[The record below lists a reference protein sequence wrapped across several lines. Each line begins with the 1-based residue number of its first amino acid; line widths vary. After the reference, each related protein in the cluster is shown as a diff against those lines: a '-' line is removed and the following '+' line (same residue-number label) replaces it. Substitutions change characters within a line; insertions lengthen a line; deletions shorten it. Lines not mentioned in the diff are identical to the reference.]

1 MKCVVIYF
9 SQTGNTEKVA
19 KAIQIGVKQAAGH
32 CDIVKIKEAN
42 PRRLYEYDLI
52 GLGSP
57 VFHFKEPGN
66 IAAFISNMRF
76 LGGKH
81 IFSFCTHCTLGDG
94 YFPSVVP
101 KLQKKG
107 LIVTGWSDWY
117 GHSWGPI
124 IQPTPYLTDGH
135 PDEIDLQEAEDF
147 GRDMVR
153 RSQRISAGETSL
165 IPKAPAPVAPPVPG
179 EENVGSPIS
188 FKDFA
193 RYDRGKC
200 RYPECRLC
208 MDNCPMDG
216 IDLTVAPPIIARP
229 CIDCM
234 FCEAI
239 CPSGAISATDKW
251 LESAARK
258 VSKGLKKTG
267 AKELAKAEAQGRFRR
282 LFPEEKVGWDTPVYK
297 VHNKHPRWVIGKG
310 PQ

>member
-19 KAIQIGVKQAAGH
+19 KAVQTGVKQAAGH
-32 CDIVKIKEAN
+32 CDIVKIKEAD

-66 IAAFISNMRF
+66 IDAFINNMRF
-76 LGGKH
+76 VGGKH
-81 IFSFCTHCTLGDG
+81 IFSFCTHCTMRML
-94 YFPSVVP
+94 YFPSIVP

-107 LIVTGWSDWY
+107 LVVIGWRDWY

-135 PDEIDLQEAEDF
+135 PDEIDLREAEDF
-147 GRDMVR
+147 GREMVR
-153 RSQRISAGETSL
+153 RSQRIYAGETNL
-165 IPKAPAPVAPPVPG
+165 IPRTPAKVPPPVVG
-179 EENVGSPIS
+179 EGGELFHIS
-188 FKDFA
+188 FKDFV

-200 RYPECRLC
+200 RYPQCRLC

-216 IDLTVAPPIIARP
+216 IDLTVEPPIIAKP
-229 CIDCM
+229 CLDCM

-239 CPSGAISATDKW
+239 CPSGALSADDEWMVATAQD
-251 LESAARK
+251 
-258 VSKGLKKTG
+258 VSKVLKSTG
-267 AKELAKAEAQGRFRR
+267 TKELAKAEAQGHFRR

-297 VHNKHPRWVIGKG
+297 VHSKRPRWIIGKG

>member
-1 MKCVVIYF
+1 MKCLLIYF

-19 KAIQIGVKQAAGH
+19 KAIQIGVRQAAGH

-42 PRRLYEYDLI
+42 PRRLYKYDLI

-57 VFHFKEPGN
+57 VFHLKEPGN
-66 IAAFISNMRF
+66 IDVFINNMRF
-76 LGGKH
+76 VGGKH
-81 IFSFCTHCTLGDG
+81 IFSFCTHCTMGMR

-107 LIVTGWSDWY
+107 LIVIGWHDWY
-117 GHSWGPI
+117 AHSWGPI

-147 GRDMVR
+147 GREMVR
-153 RSQRISAGETSL
+153 LSQRIYAGETNL
-165 IPKAPAPVAPPVPG
+165 IPKAPAKVAPPVLDEG
-179 EENVGSPIS
+179 HTGSPFN
-188 FKDFA
+188 FKDFVK
-193 RYDRGKC
+193 YDREKC
-200 RYPECRLC
+200 RYPKCRLC

-216 IDLTVAPPIIARP
+216 IDLTVDPPIIAKP
-229 CIDCM
+229 CLDCM

-239 CPSGAISATDKW
+239 CPSGAISVADDL

-258 VSKGLKKTG
+258 VRDRLKST
-267 AKELAKAEAQGRFRR
+267 ATKELAKAEAQGHFRR

-297 VHNKHPRWVIGKG
+297 VHSKHPRWIIGKG